1 MPEPELIWS
10 YLGAPMQ
17 QPGQMQMQGPGGQ
30 MQGMQPGVMGQQ
42 QGPRSSE

>member
-1 MPEPELIWS
+1 MPEPELIRS

-17 QPGQMQMQGPGGQ
+17 QPGQMQGPGGQ